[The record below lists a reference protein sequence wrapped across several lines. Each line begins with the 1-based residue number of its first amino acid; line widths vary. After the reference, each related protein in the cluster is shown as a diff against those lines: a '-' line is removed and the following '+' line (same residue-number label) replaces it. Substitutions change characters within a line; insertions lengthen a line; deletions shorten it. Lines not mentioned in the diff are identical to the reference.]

1 MSPYCLDFWGDCLYT
16 LCVLFS
22 PLLGFSNASPFITYQ
37 QKNSII
43 LNTVFVLN
51 METGKEVLIVNV
63 DDIIVIGD
71 D

>member
-1 MSPYCLDFWGDCLYT
+1 MQA
-16 LCVLFS
+16 
-22 PLLGFSNASPFITYQ
+22 LLLPIKK
-37 QKNSII
+37 KNSII

-51 METGKEVLIVNV
+51 METGKVVLIVNV